1 VKRLVRSETY
11 ARTRLINAGLF
22 VLLGAVVVVRT
33 FGVVGFA
40 WPAVPGC
47 VLGAAMVALG
57 AVRIRD
63 YLAARARP

>member
-22 VLLGAVVVVRT
+22 VLLGVVVVVRT

-40 WPAVPGC
+40 WQAIPGC

-57 AVRIRD
+57 AVRVRD
-63 YLAARARP
+63 YVAARARH

>member
-22 VLLGAVVVVRT
+22 VLLGVVVVVRT
-33 FGVVGFA
+33 LGVVGFA
-40 WPAVPGC
+40 WQALPGC

-57 AVRIRD
+57 AVRVRD
-63 YLAARARP
+63 YVAARARR